1 MNKKADMLGLEVQR
15 PEEGFEDTRGD
26 KYGREMSQRQAPETM
41 TVRIVDDPDAYG
53 RGQPMFSDETGS
65 AVRPPRTMNFTQQD
79 LNDIYSQG
87 GVVKDG
93 MVFAKVDD
101 GEITDDNIAFV
112 GHQKNLQKQQQR
124 FRYLDRIVQGIP
136 SGSAPEASGK
146 RYTVDP
152 DLSLERMR

>member
-26 KYGREMSQRQAPETM
+26 EYGREMSQRQAPETM

-53 RGQPMFSDETGS
+53 RGQPMFADRTGS
-65 AVRPPRTMNFTQQD
+65 AVRPPATMDFTQQD

-87 GVVKDG
+87 GVVKDE

-112 GHQKNLQKQQQR
+112 GHQRNLKRQKQ
-124 FRYLDRIVQGIP
+124 RYPWLDRIVQGIP
-136 SGSAPEASGK
+136 AGSAPEASGK

-152 DLSLERMR
+152 DLSLDRMR

>member
-15 PEEGFEDTRGD
+15 PEEGFEDIRGD
-26 KYGREMSQRQAPETM
+26 EYGKEMAAREAPESF

-53 RGQPMFSDETGS
+53 RGQPMFSGATGS
-65 AVRPPRTMNFTQQD
+65 SVRPPATMDFTQQD

-93 MVFAKVDD
+93 MVFGKVDD
-101 GEITDDNIAFV
+101 GEITDNNIAFV
-112 GHQKNLQKQQQR
+112 GHQKDLKRQKQ
-124 FRYLDRIVQGIP
+124 RYSWLDRIVQGIP

-146 RYTVDP
+146 NYKVDP
-152 DLSLERMR
+152 DLSLDRMR